1 MVSQIL
7 ILSMMKYFLK
17 EFIKREL
24 DTSFLLML
32 SNPNN
37 QVLKV
42 EFKLVYSMYH
52 SNFNE
57 ILAAR
62 LNSLMNIDEF
72 AIIYHQILSE
82 HIDELI
88 SNW

>member
-1 MVSQIL
+1 
-7 ILSMMKYFLK
+7 MMKYFLK

-37 QVLKV
+37 QILKV

-62 LNSLMNIDEF
+62 QNSLMNIDEF

>member
-1 MVSQIL
+1 
-7 ILSMMKYFLK
+7 
-17 EFIKREL
+17 
-24 DTSFLLML
+24 
-32 SNPNN
+32 
-37 QVLKV
+37 
-42 EFKLVYSMYH
+42 MYH

-62 LNSLMNIDEF
+62 LNSLINIDEF

-88 SNW
+88 SNC